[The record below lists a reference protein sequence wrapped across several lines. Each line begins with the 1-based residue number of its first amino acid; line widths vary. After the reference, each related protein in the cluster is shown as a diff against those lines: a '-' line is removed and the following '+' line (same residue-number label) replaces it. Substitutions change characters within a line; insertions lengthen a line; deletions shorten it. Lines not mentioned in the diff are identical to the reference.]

1 MFERILERI
10 SRVAEFIAAMLLAAI
25 FIIFLLQIFT
35 RYAPKIAWLMPIQ
48 TIHDWMMAL
57 EPIGW
62 TVNLISLLWVWLIF
76 FGCALFVRESDHV
89 AFDVFFQ
96 ALSRS
101 WQRYLAMAMAIMVTA
116 MLYSFGPTWD
126 AIFGSRLMEL
136 KKIQTLRVPVTG
148 DKIPIKW
155 LFASY
160 IMLMIVIT
168 LRYIWRGFMLARNA
182 IAPDDAIDAPAVGEG
197 SGGRIMSLELILGL
211 LALFGTAAIG
221 TPIAYSIIVGVI
233 VYLGVAGQDIAIA
246 GETMVQR
253 LFDGFLLLAVPL
265 FIVSANIMNAGSIS
279 DRLLHFCV
287 ALVGRFRGGLGHVNV
302 VASLIFSGMSGSA
315 VADAAG
321 IGKIIIDMM
330 VKSGRYTRG
339 YAAAITAATATIGP
353 IIPPSI
359 PMVLYALVSNASIGS
374 LFLAGIVPG
383 LAMGIVLMGMNAWIS
398 RRRDFDKEEVVP
410 IRELPR
416 VTAKAT
422 PALLMPVIL
431 LTGIYSGVT
440 TPTEAAAVAALYALI
455 VAAGL
460 YRALKLKTLYEVFVE
475 SARSAA
481 SVGLV
486 IGASMI
492 LTYVVIQENI
502 PQTISTLLA
511 GLRSAR

>member
-1 MFERILERI
+1 
-10 SRVAEFIAAMLLAAI
+10 
-25 FIIFLLQIFT
+25 
-35 RYAPKIAWLMPIQ
+35 
-48 TIHDWMMAL
+48 
-57 EPIGW
+57 
-62 TVNLISLLWVWLIF
+62 
-76 FGCALFVRESDHV
+76 
-89 AFDVFFQ
+89 
-96 ALSRS
+96 
-101 WQRYLAMAMAIMVTA
+101 
-116 MLYSFGPTWD
+116 
-126 AIFGSRLMEL
+126 
-136 KKIQTLRVPVTG
+136 
-148 DKIPIKW
+148 
-155 LFASY
+155 
-160 IMLMIVIT
+160 
-168 LRYIWRGFMLARNA
+168 
-182 IAPDDAIDAPAVGEG
+182 
-197 SGGRIMSLELILGL
+197 MSLELILGL

-221 TPIAYSIIVGVI
+221 TPVAYSIIVGVV

-374 LFLAGIVPG
+374 LFLAGIIPG
-383 LAMGIVLMGMNAWIS
+383 LVMGVVLMGMNAWIS
-398 RRRDFDKEEVVP
+398 RRRDFGQEEAVP
-410 IRELPR
+410 IRDLPR

-455 VAAGL
+455 VAASL
-460 YRALKLKTLYEVFVE
+460 YRALKLRTLYQVLVE

-511 GLRSAR
+511 GADISPLIFLFLVNILILFLGCVLDATVIILVIVPLFIPTCNALGIDLVHFGVLIVVNSMIGLITPPYGILLFVISAVTKIPLTEIIREIWAFLAVLLIALLTMIMLPDLVLWLPRSVGY